1 MINIEERL
9 IELFESIPA
18 IEYNGKDYSVSLEV
32 GNDKDLNR
40 FLNSKR
46 KEKGT
51 NIYPL
56 LWVQTP
62 IQADL
67 DIQFVE
73 APIRLV
79 IATLTNDNLSNK
91 QRLKTTFKDV
101 LNPTLGN
108 VLTALRESGF
118 TQIINDEYIRTNF
131 FNYGT
136 IDNTKHVTT
145 DIWDAILL
153 ECRIRIDSNCL
164 QKIIYTY
171 GN

>member
-9 IELFESIPA
+9 IELFETLPA
-18 IEYNGKDYSVSLEV
+18 IKYNGKDYNVSLEV

-40 FLNSKR
+40 FLNSKQ
-46 KEKGT
+46 KENGV

-56 LWVQTP
+56 VWVQTP
-62 IQADL
+62 IRSDL
-67 DIQFVE
+67 NNLFSE

-91 QRLKTTFKDV
+91 QRIKTTFKDV
-101 LNPTLGN
+101 LNPTFQN
-108 VLTALRESGF
+108 VLTALKQSGF
-118 TQIINDEYIRTNF
+118 TQIIRDEYIRTNF

-153 ECRIRIDSNCL
+153 ETNIRIDSNCL
-164 QKIIYTY
+164 KNIIY